1 MREYSSVFLNSD
13 AASTGVEPVALTQE
27 KAHVAGLRA
36 ADAQAQQ
43 WNPQGH
49 LVGLALSGGGIRS
62 ATFCLGVLQAIAQH
76 RWLRRFDYLSTVSGG
91 GYIGAWLSAI
101 LHRQAAGPSTGD
113 KVQDGV
119 QDKVQVVEQL
129 ISPRDIQSKSDEP
142 VEIAFLRAYSNYLTP
157 RLGLLSADTLA
168 AVAGYLRSLTFNL
181 LLALLTIG
189 CVLAVLHGPV
199 AWVMIHGANVKWS
212 FGSLFGIVVNGIS
225 IVAAAMCAFLITLQ
239 TLDVR
244 SALANKTNQAIAVRG
259 LRLAQDIYGKGVLY
273 GMLFIVALMGFQF
286 EIQLADPHHF
296 GWFAPIGPNTLM
308 LFVAGIFLAYFLVEV
323 AREIEP
329 SIDPDHKPINISNQQ
344 FAFLALKSVVLGYRA
359 IKDEWFR
366 YVVAAVACNLVGD
379 ALVSAAS
386 HLPPVPFIA
395 MVFRGPALA
404 VALLSVMLIVW
415 IGMVSTTYADQTREW
430 LSRLVGVIAGFLV
443 VWVLMGA
450 VVINARPVWLW
461 LNANGAAVTA
471 PGSPHWWLAVA
482 AAVLVVLMLM
492 LMSERLHRVLAQRL
506 RTLTGLLVVA
516 LTLAVATVA
525 FQTALVHVSHISPTT
540 LMPTALYGDYLQAH
554 MDAVSKASA
563 QLQLTSFSG
572 SQWLDAP
579 VETLFAAWPSC
590 ALLLAV
596 AAAAVAAFRYID
608 VNAFSLQNLYRNR
621 LVRCYL
627 GAAHGKQ
634 RMAEPFTGFD
644 PQDDIHLSALEQQ
657 RPFHIFNAALNMTQG
672 DDLAWQQRKAASF
685 SFTPRK
691 SGFWLET
698 ADLSGLSNSQPV
710 QGGYAPTSAYACE
723 TVNWQTPHSGAM
735 LGTVMATSGAAVSS
749 QMGFASTGLRA
760 FVLTLFNVRLGRW
773 FPNPALKSTPAQL
786 KQRSPLLAAWWF
798 LCELL
803 GRTDERSKWV
813 YLSDGGHFENLGIY
827 ELVRRRCKYI
837 VAVDAGADPAMSFG
851 DLGNAVRKCR
861 VDFGVEVRVDLTDL
875 TPAAAGQ
882 RPKSSSVVGTI
893 DYPPTAIEAGFTGQ
907 ILYIKL
913 SLPTGIGTLS
923 ADVLAFAKEESAFP
937 HQPTADQWFTESQ
950 FESYR
955 QLGYLIGNDAL
966 QKGGG
971 MFAGINTQGVGGLGG
986 ATALDK
992 TLGA

>member
-1 MREYSSVFLNSD
+1 V
-13 AASTGVEPVALTQE
+13 
-27 KAHVAGLRA
+27 LRA

-101 LHRQAAGPSTGD
+101 LHRQAVDPAKGD
-113 KVQDGV
+113 KVQA
-119 QDKVQVVEQL
+119 VEQL
-129 ISPRDIQSKSDEP
+129 ISPRDIKTKSDEP
-142 VEIAFLRAYSNYLTP
+142 AEIAFLRAYSNYLTP

-181 LLALLTIG
+181 LLAMLTIG

-199 AWVMIHGANVKWS
+199 AWVLIHGANVKWS
-212 FGSLFGIVVNGIS
+212 FGSLFGILVDAIS
-225 IVAAAMCAFLITLQ
+225 IMAAFMCAFLVTLQ

-244 SALANKTNQAIAVRG
+244 SALANKPHQTFAVRA
-259 LRLAQDIYGKGVLY
+259 LRFGQDVYGKGVLG
-273 GMLFIVALMGFQF
+273 GMLFVVALMGFQF
-286 EIQLADPHHF
+286 EVQLADPQSF
-296 GWFAPIGPNTLM
+296 GWFAPIGLNTLL
-308 LFVAGIFLAYFLVEV
+308 LFVAGIFMAYFLVEL

-329 SIDPDHKPINISNQQ
+329 SPEPDNKRINISDERLGV
-344 FAFLALKSVVLGYRA
+344 LALKSVVLGYRA

-366 YVVAAVACNLVGD
+366 YVVAAAACNLVGY
-379 ALVSAAS
+379 ALISAAS
-386 HLPPVPFIA
+386 HLPPVPFVA
-395 MVFRGPALA
+395 MLFRGPALA
-404 VALLSVMLIVW
+404 VALLAVMLIVW
-415 IGMVSTTYADQTREW
+415 IGMVGTTYADQTREW

-450 VVINARPVWLW
+450 VVINARPLWLW
-461 LNANGAAVTA
+461 FSAGGEAIST
-471 PGSPHWWLAVA
+471 PGSPHWWIA
-482 AAVLVVLMLM
+482 AAAALLVVLMIAG
-492 LMSERLHRVLAQRL
+492 ERLPRALAQGV
-506 RTLTGLLVVA
+506 RTLTGLIVVA

-525 FQTALVHVSHISPTT
+525 FQSALIYVSSISPTA
-540 LMPTALYGDYLQAH
+540 LMPTASYGHHLQAH

-563 QLQLTSFSG
+563 QIQCSG
-572 SQWLDAP
+572 LSWAQWLDSP
-579 VETLFAAWPSC
+579 VDTLIATWPSC
-590 ALLLAV
+590 ALLLLVVV
-596 AAAAVAAFRYID
+596 AAFAAFRYID

-627 GAAHGKQ
+627 GAAHGRQ

-644 PQDDIHLSALEQQ
+644 PQDDIHLSALQQQ
-657 RPFHIFNAALNMTQG
+657 RPFHIFNTALNMTQG
-672 DDLAWQQRKAASF
+672 DDLAWQQRKAAAF

-691 SGFWLET
+691 TGFWLET
-698 ADLSGLSNSQPV
+698 ADLSGLSNSKPV
-710 QGGYAPTSAYACE
+710 QGGYAPTNEYACE
-723 TVNWQTPHSGAM
+723 PVNWQTPHSGVM
-735 LGTVMATSGAAVSS
+735 LGTAMATSGAAVSS

-760 FVLTLFNVRLGRW
+760 FLLTLFNVRLGRW
-773 FPNPALKSTPAQL
+773 FPNPALKSTPAEL
-786 KQRSPLLAAWWF
+786 RQRSPMLAAWWF
-798 LCELL
+798 LSELL

-837 VAVDAGADPAMSFG
+837 VSVDAGADPAMSFG

-861 VDFGVEVRVDLTDL
+861 VDFGVEVRIDLTDL
-875 TPAAAGQ
+875 SPATVGQ
-882 RPKSSSVVGTI
+882 RPKSSSVVGKV
-893 DYPPTAIEAGFTGQ
+893 DYPPTATEAGFTGE

-913 SLPTGIGTLS
+913 SLPTGIGALP

-937 HQPTADQWFTESQ
+937 HQSTADQWFTESQ

-966 QKGGG
+966 GTCQ
-971 MFAGINTQGVGGLGG
+971 
-986 ATALDK
+986 
-992 TLGA
+992 